1 MSKGLTTA
9 TNDSGTST
17 DSVESRILDAAL
29 VQFEK
34 QGFKKTTIEDIARQ
48 ASVDRVTVYRR
59 IGSRDDVVKAVTAR
73 EVQRVVVELAE
84 FAGGFDTADDLVAGL
99 FAAVVN
105 RWRTHPFA
113 QRMLSMEPERALGQL
128 TTEGGAPFTMTVAA
142 MVAILHDATTRGLF
156 PELPDQVARVE
167 IVCRIVHS
175 FILQPVGTI
184 PMDSDAE
191 LEAFA
196 RRYLVPILNPES

>member
-1 MSKGLTTA
+1 MSKALTTA
-9 TNDSGTST
+9 TNDSAAGT
-17 DSVESRILDAAL
+17 DSIEARILDAAL

-73 EVQRVVVELAE
+73 EVQRVVAEIVELS
-84 FAGGFDTADDLVAGL
+84 GGFDTADELVAAL
-99 FAAVVN
+99 FTAVVN

-113 QRMLSMEPERALGQL
+113 QRMLSLEPERTLGQL

-142 MVAILHDATTRGLF
+142 MVVILQGAAARGLF
-156 PELPDQVARVE
+156 AELPDTARVE

-184 PMDSDAE
+184 PMESDAE

-196 RRYLVPILNPES
+196 RKYLLPILAPEA